1 MHENGMSYNS
11 TGCVLDNVMKLN
23 EICVRSILS
32 VVPLKCC
39 LTTDTGI
46 THEALLL
53 VKRDEV
59 D

>member
-1 MHENGMSYNS
+1 
-11 TGCVLDNVMKLN
+11 MKLN
-23 EICVRSILS
+23 ETRVRSILS